1 MSHEQRPGPLA
12 VVVTLATACAIANI
26 ATVVSLPQPASRP
39 DTDIYKKMMAILRV
53 NSFVNNNAP
62 ADSEKKKRKK
72 VRKEMYFSYTIY
84 EGKFSDM
91 QSWLM
96 CYCSDSAF
104 CFYL

>member
-53 NSFVNNNAP
+53 NSFVNNTAP

-72 VRKEMYFSYTIY
+72 VRKETYSSYIY
-84 EGKFSDM
+84 KGELFGM
-91 QSWLM
+91 RSWLGLITNRFL
-96 CYCSDSAF
+96 SP
-104 CFYL
+104 